1 MADTVLNSPNIKKLS
16 AKDFRSDQEN
26 RWCPGCGDH
35 GILNSV
41 QKALADMEIKK
52 EDYAVI
58 SGIGCSSRFPYY
70 MDTYGFHTIHGRAA
84 AIASGVKCANPDLEV
99 IQVSGDGDA
108 LAIGGN
114 HFIHA
119 VRRNIDMTILLFNNE
134 IYGLTKGQYS
144 PTSNQ
149 GMVTKTSPFG
159 TIEEPFKP
167 AQLALGAQSKF
178 YARSI
183 DTSIKLTTEV
193 VKSASAHK
201 GTSIVEILQNCV
213 IYNDGTHALV
223 TDKATKDDYQ
233 LILEQDKPMIFG
245 IEKNKG
251 LILGGNGKLIV
262 VTIGEHGITEADVL
276 VHDAHTENPHMHW
289 LLSSMMAPEYPVAL
303 GVIRDVASPSYDEK
317 MVQQIKDVQAL
328 SSIKN
333 MDDLLNSGDTWVVE

>member
-1 MADTVLNSPNIKKLS
+1 MVDTVLNAPNIKKLS

-41 QKALADMEIKK
+41 QKAMAEMDHKK

-84 AIASGVKCANPDLEV
+84 AIASGAKCANPDLEV

-183 DTSIKLTTEV
+183 DTSIKLTTKV
-193 VKSASAHK
+193 VKAASAHK

-213 IYNDGTHALV
+213 IYNDGTHALI
-223 TDKATKDDYQ
+223 TDKATKADYQ
-233 LILEQDKPMIFG
+233 LVLEQDKPMIFG
-245 IEKNKG
+245 AEKNKG
-251 LILGGNGKLIV
+251 LIVGSNGKLVV
-262 VTIGEHGITEADVL
+262 VTIGEDGITEADLL
-276 VHDAHTENPHMHW
+276 VHDAHTEDSHMHW

-303 GVIRDVASPSYDEK
+303 GVIRDVNSASYDEK
-317 MVQQIKDVQAL
+317 MTQQIKDIQAS

-333 MDDLLNSGDTWVVE
+333 MDDLLNSGDTWLVD